1 MDPLLPLQGLTGIR
15 QPQHGGHQK
24 WRLSNGLIVRG
35 LKRRSG
41 VLRFG
46 SQEVSTPSKMQGLSF
61 ILYILISQSNLTQ
74 TSHLS

>member
-1 MDPLLPLQGLTGIR
+1 MDPLLPLQGLTGIH

-46 SQEVSTPSKMQGLSF
+46 SQEVSKMLGLSF